1 MIMQEPALLA
11 AVQSRVSHG
20 EKGKSG
26 AHKNKLNELS
36 GKDWIKFTKS
46 WFVHRPERR
55 GDQKIR
61 HPASFPESLVR
72 EFILFFTKRGEIVID
87 PFLGTG
93 STLVAAVEAGRS
105 GVGFEIVGRYA
116 EISKRR
122 VADALNGKRGGDG
135 PTRKKPG
142 WAEVIQADSKKLS
155 ETWKK
160 KRFPFADY
168 CITSPPYWNQL
179 KRNSIRQK
187 GRVEKGFDTVYSD
200 NPEDIGNIE
209 DYTSFLNA
217 MKLLFDEVYKVMK
230 PNGYLTVITNNV
242 FAQGRMYPLAFDTVS
257 TLSQEPYGWTAKDE
271 KVWCQDDKALLPL
284 GVYNAWVGNRHHQY
298 CLIFRKEEQ
307 GSFTRSEL
315 VCKNQSKKGLIPLGI

>member
-1 MIMQEPALLA
+1 MQEPALLA

-307 GSFTRSEL
+307 GSFTRSEI

>member
-1 MIMQEPALLA
+1 MKTQKIELLPTVEA
-11 AVQSRVSHG
+11 RVASG
-20 EKGKSG
+20 EKARSW
-26 AHKNKLNELS
+26 ARENKLNELS

-46 WFVHRPERR
+46 WFVHRPKPR
-55 GDQKIR
+55 GDQKLR

-93 STLVAAVEAGRS
+93 SSLVAAVEAGRS
-105 GVGFEIVGRYA
+105 GVGFEIVGKFA

-135 PTRKKPG
+135 PARKKTC

-155 ETWKK
+155 ETWKE
-160 KRFPFADY
+160 KRFPPADY

-187 GRVEKGFDTVYSD
+187 GRVEKGLDTDYSD
-200 NPEDIGNIE
+200 NPEEIGNIE
-209 DYTSFLNA
+209 DYRGFMNA
-217 MKLLFDEVYKVMK
+217 MKLHFDEVYKVMK

-257 TLSQEPYGWTAKDE
+257 TLSQEPHAWTPKDE
-271 KVWCQDDKALLPL
+271 KVWCQDDKTLLPL

-298 CLIFRKEEQ
+298 CLIFRKEEP
-307 GSFTRSEL
+307 GASHGRS
-315 VCKNQSKKGLIPLGI
+315 

>member
-1 MIMQEPALLA
+1 MKMQETAL
-11 AVQSRVSHG
+11 VSTVESRVSYV

-26 AHKNKLNELS
+26 ARQNKLNELS

-46 WFVHRPERR
+46 WFVHRPEPR

-72 EFILFFTKRGEIVID
+72 EFILFFTKSGEIVID

-93 STLVAAVEAGRS
+93 SSLVGAVGAGRS
-105 GVGFEIVGRYA
+105 GVGFEIVAKYA

-122 VADALNGKRGGDG
+122 VSDALNGKRGGDG
-135 PTRKKPG
+135 PARKKQC
-142 WAEVIQADSKKLS
+142 WAQVIQADSKKLS

-160 KRFPFADY
+160 KGFPPADY

-187 GRVEKGFDTVYSD
+187 GRVVKGLDTEYSD
-200 NPEDIGNIE
+200 NPEEIGNIE
-209 DYTSFLNA
+209 DYTSFLNT

-242 FAQGRMYPLAFDTVS
+242 FTQGRMYPLAFDTVS
-257 TLSQEPYGWTAKDE
+257 TLSQEPYAWTPKDE
-271 KVWCQDDKALLPL
+271 RVWCQDDKTLLPL

-298 CLIFRKEEQ
+298 CLIFRKEEP
-307 GSFTRSEL
+307 GFSTARS
-315 VCKNQSKKGLIPLGI
+315 

>member
-1 MIMQEPALLA
+1 MKTQKIELLPTVEA
-11 AVQSRVSHG
+11 RVASG
-20 EKGKSG
+20 EKARSW
-26 AHKNKLNELS
+26 ARENKLNELS

-93 STLVAAVEAGRS
+93 SSLVAAVEAGRS
-105 GVGFEIVGRYA
+105 GVGFEIVGKFA

-135 PTRKKPG
+135 PARKKTC

-155 ETWKK
+155 ETWKE
-160 KRFPFADY
+160 KRFPPADY

-187 GRVEKGFDTVYSD
+187 GRVEKGLDTDYSD
-200 NPEDIGNIE
+200 NPEEIGNIE
-209 DYTSFLNA
+209 DYRGFMNA
-217 MKLLFDEVYKVMK
+217 MKLHFDEVYKVMK

-257 TLSQEPYGWTAKDE
+257 TLSQVPYAWTPKDE
-271 KVWCQDDKALLPL
+271 RVWCQDDKTLLPL

-298 CLIFRKEEQ
+298 CLIFRKEEP
-307 GSFTRSEL
+307 GASHVRS
-315 VCKNQSKKGLIPLGI
+315 